1 LEISCSI
8 GANTKSMVGIDWSI
22 IAQLAL
28 AHAQGRRFQSSSS
41 AIEDRIVSRRRG
53 CAADHLI
60 RSVVLR

>member
-1 LEISCSI
+1 
-8 GANTKSMVGIDWSI
+8 MVGIDWSI